1 MPSTEDGLFSSMAN
15 RKQRRCK
22 HQTQILKDLGL
33 IAQDFPKIVADN
45 FSQEEWD
52 AWITNLVSDPTL
64 IH

>member
-15 RKQRRCK
+15 SNQRRFK
-22 HQTQILKDLGL
+22 HDTRILKDLGL

-52 AWITNLVSDPTL
+52 AWITNLVSETTL
-64 IH
+64 VH

>member
-1 MPSTEDGLFSSMAN
+1 MAN
-15 RKQRRCK
+15 SNQRRFK
-22 HQTQILKDLGL
+22 HDTRILKDLDL